1 MKQVARMSKLVSVR
15 GQKSSG
21 LRSET
26 KKKTFSSAAIQ
37 MRVIPMY
44 DAVTKDFQQYDSCWG
59 DSSKSD
65 QNDWEFEHKT
75 ARFPVQ
81 RAKGGDPRK
90 AGSDPVLR
98 RNRWISQ
105 FWVAKIKIMDPSK
118 EKAAEWKSKMKKG
131 DILVTIQN
139 TTNFRL
145 ELTNS
150 ILREGKFF
158 KKSEAINTV
167 LPMGIEEMGIAS
179 KSQGEFV
186 WQLAEAEPGLN
197 QLRLVIN
204 SKDTTAK
211 CDEVPASAS
220 WQVDLQQAWQKAPA
234 HILLTLLNRTDPEP
248 FVYFLALP

>member
-1 MKQVARMSKLVSVR
+1 MTGNLSTKRLFFLSREPRVETLEKLVR
-15 GQKSSG
+15 T
-21 LRSET
+21 LEL
-26 KKKTFSSAAIQ
+26 
-37 MRVIPMY
+37 
-44 DAVTKDFQQYDSCWG
+44 
-59 DSSKSD
+59 
-65 QNDWEFEHKT
+65 
-75 ARFPVQ
+75 
-81 RAKGGDPRK
+81 
-90 AGSDPVLR
+90 PVLR